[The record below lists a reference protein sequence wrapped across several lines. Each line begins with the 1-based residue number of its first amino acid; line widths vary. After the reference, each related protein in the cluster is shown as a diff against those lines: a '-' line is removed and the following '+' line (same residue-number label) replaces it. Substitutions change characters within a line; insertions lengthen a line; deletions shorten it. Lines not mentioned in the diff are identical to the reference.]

1 MLETSNRSDADWLGM
16 GGRGSLARG
25 GAALLFRAIGGAVS
39 SALLALMAAVFGV
52 TGTLLAP
59 VLSQHSQAKAL
70 AADFE
75 RQQRAAQRHWQREQ
89 FQAEF
94 EKRRA
99 GYIAANAAMSRYRV
113 QLMIYLWR
121 VRREEVDDAAKQELE
136 AARHAHHAAFSEAQM
151 IASDTVLEHLDQQA
165 IALGTAYGRTK
176 DLEEGHPGPEGSF
189 EEIEAY
195 LGQFWQRSRDM
206 RRAMRD
212 DLGARDTHGHSP
224 QIDSL

>member
-1 MLETSNRSDADWLGM
+1 M
-16 GGRGSLARG
+16 
-25 GAALLFRAIGGAVS
+25 S
-39 SALLALMAAVFGV
+39 SALIALIAAVFGV

-59 VLSQHSQAKAL
+59 VLSQRSQAKAL
-70 AADFE
+70 AADFD
-75 RQQRAAQRHWQREQ
+75 RQQRAAQGAWQRER
-89 FQAEF
+89 FQMEF

-99 GYIAANAAMSRYRV
+99 CYIAANAAMSRYRV

-136 AARHAHHAAFSEAQM
+136 AARHAHHAAFAEAQM
-151 IASDTVLEHLDQQA
+151 VASDAVLDHLDQLA
-165 IALGTAYGRTK
+165 IALGIAYGRTK

-195 LGQFWQRSRDM
+195 LGWFWRRWQEM

-212 DLGARDTHGHSP
+212 DLGARDTHG
-224 QIDSL
+224 Q